1 MLYLFGILDLYGQN
15 FIVENDDQPL
25 KAIFSKPLVKAQ
37 ARIQRFLLRLY
48 PYMFTFKFAPGQDI
62 PIADTFNRVFL
73 SDSNP
78 KQAESELNC
87 FVHMINDQGTISKSK

>member
-15 FIVENDDQPL
+15 VIVENDDQPL

-62 PIADTFNRVFL
+62 PIADTFN
-73 SDSNP
+73 SNP